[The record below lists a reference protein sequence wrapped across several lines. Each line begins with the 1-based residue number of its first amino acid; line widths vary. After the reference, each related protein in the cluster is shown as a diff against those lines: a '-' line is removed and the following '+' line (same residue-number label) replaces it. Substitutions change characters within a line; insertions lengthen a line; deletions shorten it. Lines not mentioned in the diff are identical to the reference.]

1 MGGKPM
7 EYTVKQMAELAGIS
21 VRTLHFYD
29 QKGLL
34 KPCGYEANGY
44 RKYGQ
49 KEVLRL
55 QQIMFFRELDFKLE
69 EIKSIIDKPG
79 FDISQAL
86 RDHRRLLESKITRYE
101 QLIKTVDSTLLK
113 IKGEQEM
120 NEKEYYT
127 GFSREQQEKYKQEI
141 RQKYGSKALDES
153 EARTKNWSK
162 ADFESTI
169 EDSSLIFSAIKDNM
183 AQGYDNPAVQAQI
196 KQLHIWLNKFYECD
210 LNMLRGVGQMYNEH
224 PDFARMFRSKYHE
237 KMPEFLLKAIEYYCE
252 HPLR

>member
-1 MGGKPM
+1 M
-7 EYTVKQMAELAGIS
+7 EYTVKQMAGLAGIS

-29 QKGLL
+29 RKGLL
-34 KPCGYEANGY
+34 KPRGYEANGY

-49 KEVLRL
+49 KEILRL
-55 QQIMFFRELDFKLE
+55 QQIMFFRELDFKLV
-69 EIKSIIDKPG
+69 EIKNIIDKPG

-86 RDHRRLLESKITRYE
+86 RDHRRLLEGKITRYR

-120 NEKEYYT
+120 KEKEYYT

-153 EARTKNWSK
+153 DARTKNWSK
-162 ADFESTI
+162 ADFESTNKES
-169 EDSSLIFSAIKDNM
+169 EDIFSAIKENM
-183 AQGYDNPAVQAQI
+183 PRGFDSPAVQAQI
-196 KQLHIWLNKFYECD
+196 KQLHNWLNRFYECD
-210 LNMLRGVGQMYNEH
+210 LDMLRGIGQMYNEH
-224 PDFARMFRSKYHE
+224 PDFARMFKSKYHE

-252 HPLR
+252 HPQR